1 LVSIRTH
8 TTKPGSTLNRKP
20 ASNRKPARFTL
31 AVAGTAIAMAATAAA
46 APAAFAASA
55 APQPASAAGMIR
67 PASIAAL
74 APQADILRAG
84 TIWASN
90 LRAGT
95 LQSGQSGALQSG
107 TATLDGFARPLLMA
121 ARHRTARQIAW
132 RMLTRKHWSAAYQYP
147 YLRRLWDR
155 ESSWNIHA
163 ENPYSGAYGIPQAVP
178 GAKMSTAGPDW
189 ENSARTQVRWGLDY
203 IRDRYNSPRR
213 AWLNE
218 EAFGWY

>member
-1 LVSIRTH
+1 VKAKRAARADQRFVLVSVRTH
-8 TTKPGSTLNRKP
+8 TTKPSSTLNRKP

-31 AVAGTAIAMAATAAA
+31 AVAGTAIAMAATVAAA
-46 APAAFAASA
+46 APFAASA
-55 APQPASAAGMIR
+55 AAQPASAVSMIR
-67 PASIAAL
+67 PASIAAM
-74 APQADILRAG
+74 APQAG
-84 TIWASN
+84 TIGAS
-90 LRAGT
+90 
-95 LQSGQSGALQSG
+95 
-107 TATLDGFARPLLMA
+107 TATLDGSARPLLMA

-132 RMLTRKHWSAAYQYP
+132 RMLTRKHWSASYQYP

-178 GAKMSTAGPDW
+178 GAKMSSAGPDW

>member
-1 LVSIRTH
+1 VKAKRAARADQRFVLVSVRTH
-8 TTKPGSTLNRKP
+8 TTKPSSTLNRKP

-31 AVAGTAIAMAATAAA
+31 AVAGTAVAMAATVAAA
-46 APAAFAASA
+46 AALFAASTA
-55 APQPASAAGMIR
+55 AQPASAVSMIR
-67 PASIAAL
+67 PASIAAM
-74 APQADILRAG
+74 APQAGTVAG
-84 TIWASN
+84 TIGAS
-90 LRAGT
+90 
-95 LQSGQSGALQSG
+95 

-132 RMLTRKHWSAAYQYP
+132 RMLTRKHWSASYQYP

-178 GAKMSTAGPDW
+178 GAKMSSAGPDW

>member
-1 LVSIRTH
+1 
-8 TTKPGSTLNRKP
+8 
-20 ASNRKPARFTL
+20 
-31 AVAGTAIAMAATAAA
+31 
-46 APAAFAASA
+46 
-55 APQPASAAGMIR
+55 
-67 PASIAAL
+67 
-74 APQADILRAG
+74 
-84 TIWASN
+84 
-90 LRAGT
+90 
-95 LQSGQSGALQSG
+95 
-107 TATLDGFARPLLMA
+107 MA
-121 ARHRTARQIAW
+121 ARHRSARQIAW